1 MNIIISSIS
10 SLLFGIRL
18 ICFLLIEETEKQEVM
33 IISWT
38 AVKKLIK
45 SLTYS
50 RPIYLISP
58 PDGVYFFR
66 KKIQILL
73 ILLRFFVWQCD
84 RNTNLWTSF
93 RTYRTLLLFPLSPIL
108 HEFVVSAVNNSS
120 TSICQCHSN
129 WRKHNNAVIF
139 SKFLGLAAFVC
150 SVSTSAAEHIC
161 PVRSQEPHRIVHPW
175 PSAVETSKWSFKVT
189 C

>member
-1 MNIIISSIS
+1 VNIIISSIS

-73 ILLRFFVWQCD
+73 ILLRFFV
-84 RNTNLWTSF
+84 
-93 RTYRTLLLFPLSPIL
+93 
-108 HEFVVSAVNNSS
+108 
-120 TSICQCHSN
+120 
-129 WRKHNNAVIF
+129 
-139 SKFLGLAAFVC
+139 
-150 SVSTSAAEHIC
+150 
-161 PVRSQEPHRIVHPW
+161 
-175 PSAVETSKWSFKVT
+175 
-189 C
+189 